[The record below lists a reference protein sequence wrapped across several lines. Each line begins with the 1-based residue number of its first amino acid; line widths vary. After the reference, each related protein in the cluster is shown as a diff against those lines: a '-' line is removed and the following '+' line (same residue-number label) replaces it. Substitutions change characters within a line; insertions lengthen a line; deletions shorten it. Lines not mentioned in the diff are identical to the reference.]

1 MGEPTKP
8 AEPSMSAKP
17 SEPATPAKPAAPE
30 KPAKPPLSKTVKWIL
45 ALLGIALLAVGG
57 GIWWVLRPAP
67 LPLNIVSGNGRI
79 EATEIDIATK
89 TAGRIVEILAREGD
103 FVQAGHVLA
112 RMDTQVLLARRAEAL
127 AQVRQAENAYLT
139 AKSVVVQRESE
150 HHATQAVVAQRKA
163 ELDAADKRLRRSQRL
178 VGEGATPEQEVD
190 DNGARVLGMSA
201 AVVAAQ
207 AQVAAAQA
215 GITAAKSKGV
225 EAQSAI
231 EAVKAT
237 VVRLQADLDDSE
249 LKAPRDGRVQYRIA
263 EPGEVLNA
271 GGRVLSLVDL
281 ADVYMTFFLPTAAAG
296 KVALGSEI
304 RLVLDAAPDYVIPA
318 EASFVASV
326 AQFTPK
332 TVETESERLKLMF
345 RVRARIAPDLL
356 KQHLA
361 QIKTGV
367 PGMAYVKLDAKA
379 AWPVKLDVKLPR

>member
-8 AEPSMSAKP
+8 A
-17 SEPATPAKPAAPE
+17 KPAASE
-30 KPAKPPLSKTVKWIL
+30 KPVKPPLSKTLKWML
-45 ALLGIALLAVGG
+45 ALLGIALLALGL
-57 GIWWVLRPAP
+57 GIWWMMRPAP
-67 LPLNIVSGNGRI
+67 LPPSIVSGNGRI

-103 FVQAGHVLA
+103 FVQAGQVLA
-112 RMDTQVLLARRAEAL
+112 RMDTQVLQARRAEAL

-150 HHATQAVVAQRKA
+150 HHAAQAVVAQRQA
-163 ELDAADKRLRRSQRL
+163 ELDAADKRLKRSERL
-178 VGEGATPEQEVD
+178 VGEGATPQQEVD
-190 DNGARVLGMSA
+190 DNGARVLGMTA

-215 GITAAKSKGV
+215 GITAAQSKGV

-318 EASFVASV
+318 QASFVASV

-345 RVRARIAPDLL
+345 RVRARIDPALL

-367 PGMAYVKLDAKA
+367 PGMAYVKLDTKA
-379 AWPVKLDVKLPR
+379 AWPVKLEVKLPR